1 MSERRWFRSLYWRI
15 GLGFIALVAVL
26 LLMQA
31 ASFVWIA
38 AETEGGQPMRAA
50 QDAADLIAADLE
62 AALASDPAL
71 DLAVEARQRI
81 DAASRPAFVVLPN
94 RVVVGPDGAEPPQGL
109 QRLIDV
115 MMARGGR
122 DGSESGGPMPDQFP
136 RLNQRLRQRMRG
148 QGRRTPPVTDVQ
160 PPATDQRTPGG
171 AGPMPDD
178 ERPRA
183 QRSAPPRGPEA
194 REGGGDRGASPEA
207 SAVRPGLYGP
217 DAEPGRPPG
226 PVPPLG
232 PSPDPFSPAGGVGPP
247 GLFGPGPGG
256 GPLGALRRRTAITP
270 VFGPNGRRV
279 AFVVVGPNV
288 AYRQTAGALWPWLA
302 LGGAVLLLGG
312 TAVAALV
319 VFRPAQA
326 QLRALEAAAGRLGNG
341 DLRVRAPEAGTDEVA
356 AVARAFNRMAGDLE
370 VRQQQLLDIDRARR
384 QLLADVSHEL
394 MTPLTAIRGYAE
406 TLGLPGFGP
415 ATAEGQR
422 AVQVIQDE
430 GARIERLV
438 GDLLDLSRYE
448 AGGVTLHLDEV
459 EVAVLLSRV
468 VARHEQQARDLGIAL
483 IVDLPDPQLMVEADP
498 HRLEQ
503 ALQNLASNAL
513 RYTRRGGHVTLHAV
527 AGMTDQAR
535 PCVRF
540 SVTDDGVGIAPEHL
554 PHVFERFYK
563 ADPSRAMT
571 GSGLGL
577 SIVKAIAE
585 RHGGRVSVRSTQGAG
600 TTFGLELP
608 QSTDAR

>member
-62 AALASDPAL
+62 TALASDPAL
-71 DLAVEARQRI
+71 DLAAEARQRI

-94 RVVVGPDGAEPPQGL
+94 RVVIGPEGVEPPPGL
-109 QRLIDV
+109 QRLVEV

-122 DGSESGGPMPDQFP
+122 DLRESGGPVRERFP

-148 QGRRTPPVTDVQ
+148 QERRGQPLPGDEPREPGPAPEGRASD
-160 PPATDQRTPGG
+160 PARGPMTPG
-171 AGPMPDD
+171 
-178 ERPRA
+178 
-183 QRSAPPRGPEA
+183 AP
-194 REGGGDRGASPEA
+194 GDTG
-207 SAVRPGLYGP
+207 
-217 DAEPGRPPG
+217 DAGRPPG
-226 PVPPLG
+226 PDGPADFPGPPPDLEG
-232 PSPDPFSPAGGVGPP
+232 PPPDPFGPNGGVGPP
-247 GLFGPGPGG
+247 GFFGPGPGG
-256 GPLGALRRRTAITP
+256 GPLGALRRRTAVTP
-270 VFGPNGRRV
+270 VFGPGGRRV
-279 AFVVVGPNV
+279 AVVVVGPNV

-302 LGGAVLLLGG
+302 LGGMVLLLGG
-312 TAVAALV
+312 TTVAALL

-326 QLRALEAAAGRLGNG
+326 QLRALEAAAGRLGDG
-341 DLRVRAPEAGTDEVA
+341 DLRARAPEEGTDEVA
-356 AVARAFNRMAGDLE
+356 SVARAFNRMAGDLE
-370 VRQQQLLDIDRARR
+370 TRQQQLTDIDRARR

-406 TLGLPGFGP
+406 TLALPGFGP

-448 AGGVTLHLDEV
+448 AGGVTLHLEEV
-459 EVAVLLSRV
+459 EAAVLLSRV
-468 VARHEQQARDLGIAL
+468 VARHEQQAREQGITL
-483 IVDLPDPQLMVEADP
+483 RVDLPDPQLMVDADP

-513 RYTRRGGHVTLHAV
+513 RYTRRGGHVTVQAV
-527 AGMTDQAR
+527 ADTTAEGR
-535 PCVRF
+535 RCVRF
-540 SVTDDGVGIAPEHL
+540 SVTDDGAGIAPEHL
-554 PHVFERFYK
+554 PHVFDRFYK

-585 RHGGRVSVRSTQGAG
+585 RHGGRVSVRSTPGTG
-600 TTFGLELP
+600 TTFEIEVP
-608 QSTDAR
+608 QTDAAR

>member
-71 DLAVEARQRI
+71 DLAAEARQRV
-81 DAASRPAFVVLPN
+81 DEASRPAFVVLPN
-94 RVVVGPDGAEPPQGL
+94 RVVIGPEGVAPPPGL
-109 QRLIDV
+109 SRVVDL

-122 DGSESGGPMPDQFP
+122 EAREPAGPFRERFP
-136 RLNQRLRQRMRG
+136 RLNQRLRQRQRMRG
-148 QGRRTPPVTDVQ
+148 QERRQRPGDDGPPPADEQRNPGATGTVPGGEPPRAPMPARPRDPEGVGRLADDPDGATPPDGPGRR
-160 PPATDQRTPGG
+160 
-171 AGPMPDD
+171 PD
-178 ERPRA
+178 P
-183 QRSAPPRGPEA
+183 S
-194 REGGGDRGASPEA
+194 
-207 SAVRPGLYGP
+207 GP
-217 DAEPGRPPG
+217 DAGPEPPVDQDEPP
-226 PVPPLG
+226 
-232 PSPDPFSPAGGVGPP
+232 PDPFGPNGGFGPP
-247 GLFGPGPGG
+247 GGPFGPGPGA
-256 GPLGALRRRTAITP
+256 GPLGALRRRTAATP
-270 VFGPNGRRV
+270 VFGPTGRPV

-288 AYRQTAGALWPWLA
+288 AYRQTAGELWPWLA
-302 LGGAVLLLGG
+302 LGGAVLLLCG
-312 TAVAALV
+312 TAVAALL

-326 QLRALEAAAGRLGNG
+326 QLRALEDAARRLGEG
-341 DLRVRAPEAGTDEVA
+341 DVRARAPEEGGDEVA

-370 VRQQQLLDIDRARR
+370 ARQQQLADVDRARR

-448 AGGVTLHLDEV
+448 AGGITLHMDEV
-459 EVAVLLSRV
+459 EAAVLLSRV
-468 VARHEQQARDLGIAL
+468 VARHEQQAREQGIAL
-483 IVDLPDPQLMVEADP
+483 RVDLPDTQLLVEADP

-513 RYTRRGGHVTLHAV
+513 RYTRRGGHVTLRA
-527 AGMTDQAR
+527 AADTTDEGR
-535 PCVRF
+535 RCVRF
-540 SVTDDGVGIAPEHL
+540 SVTDDGAGIAAEHL
-554 PHVFERFYK
+554 PHVFDRFYK
-563 ADPSRAMT
+563 ADPSRTMT

-585 RHGGRVSVRSTQGAG
+585 RHGGRVSVRSTVGDG
-600 TTFGLELP
+600 TTFEITLP
-608 QSTDAR
+608 QAG